1 MHSDDDGVDIDKLGT
16 EVDEVGKVAV
26 DEIDELMVE
35 GGEVVVKFRCDS
47 LFFFFYYFLV
57 PLSFDWRFDSWS
69 VLFPRAFI

>member
-35 GGEVVVKFRCDS
+35 GGEVVVKF
-47 LFFFFYYFLV
+47 
-57 PLSFDWRFDSWS
+57 
-69 VLFPRAFI
+69 